1 MERRRC
7 TTATLATW
15 LYALSGNYLL
25 LVLVFTVLFPIAIL
39 ALGLVMELFAQAIT
53 TVIAF
58 VTGPLIAFGI
68 RTYATYIGTV
78 IHELSHAT
86 FAFFTGAKVNKIT
99 LIPHGTT
106 LGSVEGIQQSLS
118 AIAPTLVGTALLYL
132 MFSQVH
138 PLLTE
143 AWHYVLFYYLA
154 LSILFHMDLSLQDL
168 RNFFSGILPFLGLT
182 FLCMLLFFG
191 VLGTDTVQ
199 EFALKL
205 MQQYGAPAIALTP
218 VEGFLTFL
226 TFFKDSVV

>member
-15 LYALSGNYLL
+15 LYALSGHYLL

-106 LGSVEGIQQSLS
+106 LGSVEYTPRGNKFVKGIQNSLS
-118 AIAPTLVGTALLYL
+118 AIATTLVGTAILYI
-132 MFSQVH
+132 MFSQV
-138 PLLTE
+138 
-143 AWHYVLFYYLA
+143 
-154 LSILFHMDLSLQDL
+154 
-168 RNFFSGILPFLGLT
+168 
-182 FLCMLLFFG
+182 
-191 VLGTDTVQ
+191 
-199 EFALKL
+199 
-205 MQQYGAPAIALTP
+205 
-218 VEGFLTFL
+218 
-226 TFFKDSVV
+226 

>member
-1 MERRRC
+1 M
-7 TTATLATW
+7 
-15 LYALSGNYLL
+15 
-25 LVLVFTVLFPIAIL
+25 LFPIAIL

-99 LIPHGTT
+99 LIPHGAT
-106 LGSVEGIQQSLS
+106 LGSVEYTPRGNKFLQGIQQSLS
-118 AIAPTLVGTALLYL
+118 AVAPTLVGTALLYL

-143 AWHYVLFYYLA
+143 GWHFVLFYYLA
-154 LSILFHMDLSLQDL
+154 LSILFHMDLSIADL
-168 RNFFSGILPFLGLT
+168 RNFFAGILPFLGLT

-199 EFALKL
+199 CSSTAHR
-205 MQQYGAPAIALTP
+205 P
-218 VEGFLTFL
+218 
-226 TFFKDSVV
+226 

>member
-1 MERRRC
+1 M
-7 TTATLATW
+7 ATLATW
-15 LYALSGNYLL
+15 LYALSGHYLL
-25 LVLVFTVLFPIAIL
+25 LVLVSTILFPVAIL

-106 LGSVEGIQQSLS
+106 LGSVEYTPRGNKFFQGIQQSLS
-118 AIAPTLVGTALLYL
+118 AVAPTLVGTALLYL
-132 MFSQVH
+132 LFSQVH
-138 PLLTE
+138 PLLTD
-143 AWHYVLFYYLA
+143 AWHFVLFYYLA

-191 VLGTDTVQ
+191 VLGMDTVRD
-199 EFALKL
+199 FALQL
-205 MQQYGAPAIALTP
+205 MQQYGAPAIAQTP
-218 VEGFLTFL
+218 VEGFLTF
-226 TFFKDSVV
+226 FKEAGV

>member
-1 MERRRC
+1 
-7 TTATLATW
+7 
-15 LYALSGNYLL
+15 
-25 LVLVFTVLFPIAIL
+25 
-39 ALGLVMELFAQAIT
+39 MELFAQAIT

-68 RTYATYIGTV
+68 RTYATYIGTAAALALGKGLGTV

-106 LGSVEGIQQSLS
+106 LGSVEYTPRGNKFVKGIQQSLS

-218 VEGFLTFL
+218 VEGFLTF
-226 TFFKDSVV
+226 FKDSVV

>member
-1 MERRRC
+1 M
-7 TTATLATW
+7 ATLATW
-15 LYALSGNYLL
+15 LYALSGHYLL
-25 LVLVFTVLFPIAIL
+25 LVLVSTILFPVAIL

-78 IHELSHAT
+78 IHELSHAA

-106 LGSVEGIQQSLS
+106 LGSVEYTPRGGKFFQGIQQSLS
-118 AIAPTLVGTALLYL
+118 AVAPTLVGTALLYL
-132 MFSQVH
+132 LFSQVN

-191 VLGTDTVQ
+191 VLGTDTVR

-218 VEGFLTFL
+218 VESFL
-226 TFFKDSVV
+226 TFFKEAGV

>member
-1 MERRRC
+1 MEGRRC
-7 TTATLATW
+7 SLATLATW
-15 LYALSGNYLL
+15 LYALSGHYLL
-25 LVLVFTVLFPIAIL
+25 LVLVFTVLFPVAIL

-53 TVIAF
+53 TVLAF

-99 LIPHGTT
+99 LIPHGAT
-106 LGSVEGIQQSLS
+106 LGSVEYTPRGNKFLQGVQQSLS
-118 AIAPTLVGTALLYL
+118 AVAPTLVGTALLYL

-154 LSILFHMDLSLQDL
+154 LSILFHMDLSIADL
-168 RNFFSGILPFLGLT
+168 RNFFAGILPFLGLT

-191 VLGTDTVQ
+191 VLGTDVVRD
-199 EFALKL
+199 FALKL
-205 MQQYGAPAIALTP
+205 MQQYGAPSINLTP
-218 VEGFLTFL
+218 V
-226 TFFKDSVV
+226 

>member
-1 MERRRC
+1 
-7 TTATLATW
+7 
-15 LYALSGNYLL
+15 
-25 LVLVFTVLFPIAIL
+25 
-39 ALGLVMELFAQAIT
+39 MELFAQAIT

-106 LGSVEGIQQSLS
+106 LGSVEYTPRGNKFVKGIQQSLS

-168 RNFFSGILPFLGLT
+168 RNFFSGILSFLALT
-182 FLCMLLFFG
+182 FV
-191 VLGTDTVQ
+191 VLTIFYAVIGTDTVQ
-199 EFALKL
+199 DFALKL
-205 MQQYGAPAIALTP
+205 MQQYGAPAVALRPTSA
-218 VEGFLTFL
+218 VLTLSQNF
-226 TFFKDSVV
+226 

>member
-1 MERRRC
+1 
-7 TTATLATW
+7 
-15 LYALSGNYLL
+15 
-25 LVLVFTVLFPIAIL
+25 
-39 ALGLVMELFAQAIT
+39 MELFAQAIT

-106 LGSVEGIQQSLS
+106 LGSVEYTPRGNKFVKGIQQSLS

-143 AWHYVLFYYLA
+143 AWHYGSEERRVGKECRSRWSPY
-154 LSILFHMDLSLQDL
+154 H
-168 RNFFSGILPFLGLT
+168 
-182 FLCMLLFFG
+182 
-191 VLGTDTVQ
+191 
-199 EFALKL
+199 
-205 MQQYGAPAIALTP
+205 
-218 VEGFLTFL
+218 
-226 TFFKDSVV
+226 

>member
-15 LYALSGNYLL
+15 LYALSGHYLL

-106 LGSVEGIQQSLS
+106 LGSVEYTPRGNKFVKGIQQSLS

-143 AWHYVLFYYLA
+143 VWHYVLFYYLA
-154 LSILFHMDLSLQDL
+154 LSILYVHISRHRILSLFRCPWNGYRPGL
-168 RNFFSGILPFLGLT
+168 RT
-182 FLCMLLFFG
+182 E
-191 VLGTDTVQ
+191 TDATVRCT
-199 EFALKL
+199 
-205 MQQYGAPAIALTP
+205 GHCSDTC
-218 VEGFLTFL
+218 
-226 TFFKDSVV
+226 